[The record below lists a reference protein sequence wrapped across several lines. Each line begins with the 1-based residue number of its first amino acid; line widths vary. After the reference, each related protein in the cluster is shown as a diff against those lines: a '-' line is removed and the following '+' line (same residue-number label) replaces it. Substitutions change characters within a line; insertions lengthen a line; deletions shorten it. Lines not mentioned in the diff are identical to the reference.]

1 MNEINKT
8 AQDVQTYVQ
17 NGDFNN
23 ALGLAKDILV
33 DNPNDVYCLSI
44 VAQSEFS
51 SGNLQE
57 AASTLRKAL
66 EIEPHEINLN
76 RNLGLIYNKTGDF
89 KQSVKCFLSGI
100 ENNSEHPEI
109 LLDVLLLGI
118 SLDKIS
124 NHLARNVI
132 EFVFS
137 QSFQLSKAYMNK
149 DELPLI
155 SEASSIA
162 NHIIRDGKYNEQKI
176 ALDELALG
184 FGEDDKKRL
193 YDFLDVFHGIQPPH
207 YADDLQRPTYHV
219 FPGLDP
225 VPFYDASDFDWT
237 DVLEENF
244 TDIKNELM
252 DLYSDASNVK
262 PYIEG
267 VVTGDAGLDGLANS
281 LEWSSIHLIKAGTRN
296 QDLLNKCP
304 VTQKVL
310 TQLPMPV
317 LAGNAPEVF
326 LSVLKPGAE
335 IKPHFGLSNI
345 KLTVH
350 LGLEIPEN
358 CAIRVGQETQS
369 WSDGKVMI
377 FDDSFEHEAW
387 NRSDK
392 ERKVL
397 IIEVWHPDLTDL
409 EKQGITKI
417 MAMQVGINEALKNTS
432 LDALIN
438 EIKTVV

>member
-8 AQDVQTYVQ
+8 AQDVQNYVQ

-23 ALGLAKDILV
+23 ALGLAKELLV
-33 DNPNDVYCLSI
+33 DNPQDVYCLSI

-51 SGNLQE
+51 SGDLQE
-57 AASTLRKAL
+57 AASTLKKAL
-66 EIEPHEINLN
+66 EIEPNEINLN

-89 KQSVKCFLSGI
+89 KQSVQCFLTGV

-124 NHLARNVI
+124 NPVARNVI
-132 EFVFS
+132 EFVFN
-137 QSFQLSKAYMNK
+137 QSFQLSRAYLNK

-162 NHIIRDGKYNEQKI
+162 NHIIRDGKYNEQKT

-184 FGEDDKKRL
+184 FSDDDKKRL
-193 YDFLDVFHGIQPPH
+193 YDFLDVFHGIKTPQ
-207 YADDLQRPTYHV
+207 YADELQRPSYHV

-225 VPFYDASDFDWT
+225 VPFYQASDFDWT
-237 DVLEENF
+237 QVLEDNYSE
-244 TDIKNELM
+244 IKDELM
-252 DLYSDASNVK
+252 NLYADATNIK
-262 PYIEG
+262 PYIDG
-267 VVTGDAGLDGLANS
+267 AVTGNAGLDGLVDS
-281 LEWSSIHLIKAGTRN
+281 LEWSSIHLIQAGKKN
-296 QDLLNKCP
+296 HQLLNECP
-304 VTQKVL
+304 KTQESL
-310 TQLPMPV
+310 SQLPMPV

-369 WSDGKVMI
+369 WSDGKVLV

-417 MAMQVGINEALKNTS
+417 MELQHGVSESARSTT
-432 LDALIN
+432 LDTLMN
-438 EIKTVV
+438 EIKAVV

>member
-1 MNEINKT
+1 M
-8 AQDVQTYVQ
+8 
-17 NGDFNN
+17 
-23 ALGLAKDILV
+23 
-33 DNPNDVYCLSI
+33 
-44 VAQSEFS
+44 
-51 SGNLQE
+51 
-57 AASTLRKAL
+57 
-66 EIEPHEINLN
+66 
-76 RNLGLIYNKTGDF
+76 
-89 KQSVKCFLSGI
+89 SGI